1 MKYTPNYN
9 TRPEQSQNNSTS
21 TPAVKLTNRELMD
34 YLESDKFLKEFEK
47 AREEKAVSDA
57 R

>member
-21 TPAVKLTNRELMD
+21 TPAVKLSNRELMA
-34 YLESDKFLKEFEK
+34 YLDSGEFEKAFEK
-47 AREEKAVSDA
+47 AREEKAASNG
-57 R
+57 